1 MRRSLAK
8 KNSAADWLSMKA
20 QLEMS
25 KKMQLS
31 ALFIKLQLT
40 HRVPP
45 PLPLPLR
52 EGRQLEI
59 I

>member
-1 MRRSLAK
+1 MISLVFF
-8 KNSAADWLSMKA
+8 NTADWLSMKV
-20 QLEMS
+20 QLALS
-25 KKMQLS
+25 KKLQLS

-52 EGRQLEI
+52 EGRQVEI